1 MYVQTTI
8 KKRLSV
14 YKRGD
19 AVVPRRALSVW
30 EKQQKQEFEKQL
42 REFSLSALKNVVR
55 IANKSLDERTR
66 LDANKYIID
75 KVVGRNFSLFNDL
88 AEQDKQELK
97 INLVTIGTKD
107 GKESES
113 VEAWNTQEQEDEWGK
128 DIYLP

>member
-1 MYVQTTI
+1 M
-8 KKRLSV
+8 
-14 YKRGD
+14 
-19 AVVPRRALSVW
+19 ARRALSVW
-30 EKQQKQEFEKQL
+30 EKQQKQEFEKEL
-42 REFSLSALKNVVR
+42 RKFSLSALKNVIR

-88 AEQDKQELK
+88 AEQDKQALR

-113 VEAWNTQEQEDEWGK
+113 VEWNTDTEEWGE
-128 DIYLP
+128 DIYIP

>member
-1 MYVQTTI
+1 M
-8 KKRLSV
+8 
-14 YKRGD
+14 
-19 AVVPRRALSVW
+19 ARRALSVW
-30 EKQQKQEFEKQL
+30 EKQQKQEFEREL

-113 VEAWNTQEQEDEWGK
+113 VEAWNTQEQEDEWGM

>member
-1 MYVQTTI
+1 M
-8 KKRLSV
+8 

-19 AVVPRRALSVW
+19 VMAKRALSVW
-30 EKQQKQEFEKQL
+30 EKQQKQEFEKEL
-42 REFSLSALKNVVR
+42 RKFSLSALKNVIR

-75 KVVGRNFSLFNDL
+75 KVVGRNFCLFDDL
-88 AEQDKQELK
+88 AEQDKQELR

-113 VEAWNTQEQEDEWGK
+113 VEAWSEQEQEEDWGG
-128 DIYLP
+128 DIYYPNPLELI

>member
-1 MYVQTTI
+1 M
-8 KKRLSV
+8 

-19 AVVPRRALSVW
+19 VMAKRALSVW
-30 EKQQKQEFEKQL
+30 EKQQKQEFEKEL
-42 REFSLSALKNVVR
+42 RKFSLPALKNVVR

-75 KVVGRNFSLFNDL
+75 KVVGRNFCLLNDL
-88 AEQDKQELK
+88 AEQDKQELR

-113 VEAWNTQEQEDEWGK
+113 VEAWSEQEQEEDWGR
-128 DIYLP
+128 DIYYPNPLELI

>member
-1 MYVQTTI
+1 M
-8 KKRLSV
+8 
-14 YKRGD
+14 
-19 AVVPRRALSVW
+19 ARRALSVW

-42 REFSLSALKNVVR
+42 REFSLTALKNIVR

-75 KVVGRNFSLFNDL
+75 KVVGRNFCLLNDL
-88 AEQDKQELK
+88 AEQAKQELR

-107 GKESES
+107 GEESES
-113 VEAWNTQEQEDEWGK
+113 VEAWNTQEQEDEWGT

>member
-1 MYVQTTI
+1 M
-8 KKRLSV
+8 
-14 YKRGD
+14 
-19 AVVPRRALSVW
+19 PRRALSVW

-42 REFSLSALKNVVR
+42 REFSLTALKNVVR

-113 VEAWNTQEQEDEWGK
+113 VEAWNTQEQEEDWGL

>member
-1 MYVQTTI
+1 M
-8 KKRLSV
+8 
-14 YKRGD
+14 
-19 AVVPRRALSVW
+19 ARRALSVW

-88 AEQDKQELK
+88 AEQDKQELR
-97 INLVTIGTKD
+97 INLVTIGTKN
-107 GKESES
+107 GKELES
-113 VEAWNTQEQEDEWGK
+113 VDAWNTEEQEDEWGT

>member
-1 MYVQTTI
+1 M
-8 KKRLSV
+8 
-14 YKRGD
+14 
-19 AVVPRRALSVW
+19 PRRALSVW

>member
-1 MYVQTTI
+1 M
-8 KKRLSV
+8 
-14 YKRGD
+14 
-19 AVVPRRALSVW
+19 ARRALSVW
-30 EKQQKQEFEKQL
+30 ERQQKEEFEKEL
-42 REFSLSALKNVVR
+42 RKFSLPALKNVIR

-75 KVVGRNFSLFNDL
+75 KVVGRNFSLFDDL

-113 VEAWNTQEQEDEWGK
+113 VDAWNTEEQEEEWGE
-128 DIYLP
+128 DTYQP